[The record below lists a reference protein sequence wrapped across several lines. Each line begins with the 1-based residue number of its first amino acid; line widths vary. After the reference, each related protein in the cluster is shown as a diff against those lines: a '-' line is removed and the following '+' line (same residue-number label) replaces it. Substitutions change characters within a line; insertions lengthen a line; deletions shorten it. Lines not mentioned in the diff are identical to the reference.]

1 MQKGREG
8 VWGRGVG
15 LLEKDGGRG
24 LVVVGGEGGGYI
36 IWTSAAP
43 PSPLSKMYSF

>member
-8 VWGRGVG
+8 VWGRRVGV
-15 LLEKDGGRG
+15 LEKDGGRG
-24 LVVVGGEGGGYI
+24 LAGGGGGGYI